1 MRKEPGPGPLL
12 SVKDSTIHIPPPPCV
27 GCRYFDQPEWNC
39 RAFPLGIPDEI
50 RTGRHDHR
58 HPYPGDGGLQFE
70 PLGASPDIPE
80 PPAGLD
86 PSETEVKKWLL
97 DLCKIKDRV
106 EGSDETK
113 ARVSEH
119 IVTARLWL
127 DWMARQ
133 G

>member
-1 MRKEPGPGPLL
+1 MRYHSSPAPLV
-12 SVKDSTIHIPPPPCV
+12 SVKNSTIQIPPRPCV
-27 GCRYFDQPEWNC
+27 GCRYYDQPEWNC

-50 RTGRHDHR
+50 RRGRHDHR
-58 HPYPGDGGLQFE
+58 HPYPGDGGLQFD
-70 PLGASPDIPE
+70 PLPTSSDIPQ

-86 PSETEVKKWLL
+86 PSEIEVRKWLL
-97 DLCKIKDRV
+97 DLCRIK
-106 EGSDETK
+106 EQAGGTDETK